1 MKEMITHMQ
10 ALNTGSGEFDAP
22 LVPQTLGWQGL

>member
-1 MKEMITHMQ
+1 MDMKEMITHMQ

-22 LVPQTLGWQGL
+22 LVPQTLG